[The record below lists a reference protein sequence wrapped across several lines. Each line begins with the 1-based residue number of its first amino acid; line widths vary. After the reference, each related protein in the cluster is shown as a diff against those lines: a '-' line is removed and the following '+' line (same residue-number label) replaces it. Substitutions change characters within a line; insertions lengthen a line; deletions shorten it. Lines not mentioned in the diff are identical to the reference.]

1 MVIDFPGF
9 ETLPEWSRSSRRGHD
24 LKLPHIDIF
33 IYFHPLLVYTSVKN
47 FLYYFSILYCI
58 SFNRPVKRSRTSISK
73 FVKCPIA
80 FVVSS
85 RSRKFQV
92 TNSRSANHFCA
103 ALSRC
108 SGFETRQKLDRI
120 IGTERRCFPY
130 DCCFFSFPPP
140 PSPSLSPPMQ
150 FRGWFFTRE
159 TILKKFPFYRQ
170 FRSILL
176 RFIGFNVYQGGVE
189 NR

>member
-58 SFNRPVKRSRTSISK
+58 SFNRPVKRSRTSTSK

-130 DCCFFSFPPP
+130 DCCFFFLS
-140 PSPSLSPPMQ
+140 SSSLSLSLSSDAISRMVFYTRNDTKKIPILSPISIDP
-150 FRGWFFTRE
+150 FT
-159 TILKKFPFYRQ
+159 FYR
-170 FRSILL
+170 L
-176 RFIGFNVYQGGVE
+176 
-189 NR
+189 

>member
-1 MVIDFPGF
+1 M
-9 ETLPEWSRSSRRGHD
+9 
-24 LKLPHIDIF
+24 
-33 IYFHPLLVYTSVKN
+33 
-47 FLYYFSILYCI
+47 
-58 SFNRPVKRSRTSISK
+58 K

-85 RSRKFQV
+85 QSRKFQV

-130 DCCFFSFPPP
+130 DCCFFFLPLLL
-140 PSPSLSPPMQ
+140 SLSLSFVVSMQ

-170 FRSILL
+170 FGRSFYVFSALFTKTESKIVNPMRKWDFRL
-176 RFIGFNVYQGGVE
+176 I
-189 NR
+189 